1 MESEL
6 STLTSE
12 LLSRLPTITGEEQ
25 RLGLEIYRQLARGEP
40 VSRAELA
47 RALEAST
54 DTVEELLGRPNLKS
68 LTYADE
74 GGQIIGFGGLAVREM
89 PHRFK
94 VDSRTLYTWCA
105 WDSLFIPVIL
115 GAAAEVESPVPG
127 SSARVR
133 LSVAPDGVKRLQPRT
148 AVMCCSCRA
157 LRPFR
162 QTPSRRSRAFA
173 TTSSSSQIGTQLRPG
188 RRAIPTRRS
197 SQCQTP
203 SSSAAG
209 WLAHGGRTT
218 RPDRNRHRLG
228 WVGAGVPVPESRL
241 ARRRCG

>member
-12 LLSRLPTITGEEQ
+12 LLSRLPTITVEEQ

-148 AVMCCSCRA
+148 AVMSLLLPSAQTFQADA
-157 LRPFR
+157 LKAIASFGNYVFFFPNRDAAAAWTKSHPDTTFI
-162 QTPSRRSRAFA
+162 SVSDAFE
-173 TTSSSSQIGTQLRPG
+173 LG
-188 RRAIPTRRS
+188 RRMV
-197 SQCQTP
+197 
-203 SSSAAG
+203 SAR
-209 WLAHGGRTT
+209 WQNH
-218 RPDRNRHRLG
+218 
-228 WVGAGVPVPESRL
+228 SI
-241 ARRRCG
+241 